1 MHHISSN
8 TETVIVIMLQ
18 PRSLTQTGIE
28 GAPDL
33 RHPSHY
39 LKSLTCQWAAP
50 KVFILPFE
58 LFSSWSLKQSPPR
71 KRGLPPSPVP
81 HPAFSPLFPGAHP
94 TSLPHL
100 VDHHASLEDG
110 HEVRWLLAH
119 RDPDLDR
126 FIVVLL
132 VQDDGLIGRGCD
144 FILTG
149 LAALGMCR
157 VGGVR

>member
-1 MHHISSN
+1 M
-8 TETVIVIMLQ
+8 EPQTV
-18 PRSLTQTGIE
+18 
-28 GAPDL
+28 
-33 RHPSHY
+33 PS
-39 LKSLTCQWAAP
+39 QG
-50 KVFILPFE
+50 
-58 LFSSWSLKQSPPR
+58 
-71 KRGLPPSPVP
+71 RGLP
-81 HPAFSPLFPGAHP
+81 SPLFPGAHP

-132 VQDDGLIGRGCD
+132 VQDDGLIGGGCD

>member
-1 MHHISSN
+1 M
-8 TETVIVIMLQ
+8 EPQTV
-18 PRSLTQTGIE
+18 
-28 GAPDL
+28 
-33 RHPSHY
+33 PS
-39 LKSLTCQWAAP
+39 QEEWAT
-50 KVFILPFE
+50 
-58 LFSSWSLKQSPPR
+58 
-71 KRGLPPSPVP
+71 PSPVP
-81 HPAFSPLFPGAHP
+81 HPMSSSLFLGAHP

-119 RDPDLDR
+119 RDPDLDW

-132 VQDDGLIGRGCD
+132 VQDDSLIGGGCD
-144 FILTG
+144 FILAG